1 MVGKVDWK
9 IWLTYTLPTRLPLQ
23 RKRYRHTENKRIEMD
38 MPNKHY
44 QRKARV
50 TVLRSDKIDFRKKK
64 ITSERKG
71 QI

>member
-1 MVGKVDWK
+1 
-9 IWLTYTLPTRLPLQ
+9 
-23 RKRYRHTENKRIEMD
+23 MD

-50 TVLRSDKIDFRKKK
+50 TVLRSYKIDFRKKK

-71 QI
+71 QNNDKSFNSPIRHILNVYAPNNRAKKYMKQN